1 LKISLKFYCADFGV
15 DFVRNWPERKQN
27 RAKLSKIEECVHM
40 QEVNEFVKQRIDKLN
55 ALKEIGVEA
64 YGRRFNKN
72 KSIAALTENYQE
84 DEKVETAGRITA
96 LREHGKS
103 SFFDL
108 RDADGR
114 IQVYIKSA
122 VVGEETY
129 NNVFKRLDIGDI
141 LGVKGRIFK
150 TRTGEVTI
158 NAEEIVLLSKGLR
171 PLPEKWHGLKDVE
184 IRYRQRY
191 VDLIVNE
198 DVRNVFKIRSN
209 IISKIR
215 TFLSDRGFLE
225 VETPMMQSMAGGAA
239 GDPFKTH
246 HKALDIDLYLRLAPE
261 LFLKRLLVGG
271 FDKVYELN
279 RNFRNEGISVRHNPE
294 FTMLEVYE
302 AYSDC
307 EGMMR
312 LTEELFNY
320 VAKEILGAEK
330 ITFGEREIDLSTPW
344 PRWSFAEEIKRKY
357 DINADDP
364 ARLWIEKL
372 KAKGMD
378 FKGKDITRSQI
389 VTIISE
395 MLEPEVKDK
404 PIFVVDLFAELCPLA
419 KKKKDNPLLTDR
431 FELFMGGMEIANA
444 YSELNDPIEQR
455 KRFEEQLIGQEDIK
469 KIDEDFVR
477 ALEYG
482 MPPAGGLGIGI
493 DRLVMLFAN
502 QPSIRDVILF
512 PQLKPEI

>member
-1 LKISLKFYCADFGV
+1 M
-15 DFVRNWPERKQN
+15 
-27 RAKLSKIEECVHM
+27 EEM
-40 QEVNEFVKQRIDKLN
+40 NEFIKQRLDKLN
-55 ALKEIGVEA
+55 ALKEIGIEP
-64 YGRRFNKN
+64 YGRAFNKSH
-72 KSIAALTENYQE
+72 SIERLAGDYQE
-84 DEKVETAGRITA
+84 GLAVQTAGRVMA

-103 SFFDL
+103 SFLDL
-108 RDADGR
+108 RDSSAK
-114 IQVYIKSA
+114 IQVYVKSA
-122 VVGEETY
+122 TVGEEVY
-129 NNVFKRLDIGDI
+129 ANIFKRLDIGDI
-141 LGVKGRIFK
+141 LGVKGKLFK

-158 NAEEIVLLSKGLR
+158 NAEEIVLLAKGLR

-198 DVRNVFKIRSN
+198 DVRGVFRLRNK

-215 TFLSDRGFLE
+215 DFLNERDFME

-239 GDPFKTH
+239 GEPFKTH
-246 HKALDIDLYLRLAPE
+246 HKALGIDLFLRLAPE
-261 LFLKRLLVGG
+261 LYLKRLLVGG
-271 FDKVYELN
+271 FDRVYELN

-307 EGMMR
+307 EGMMH
-312 LTEELFNY
+312 LTEGLLTY
-320 VAKEILGAEK
+320 LAKEVLGTPTIK
-330 ITFGEREIDLSTPW
+330 FGDYNIGLETPW
-344 PRWSFAEEIKRKY
+344 PRWSFAGEIKKRF
-357 DINADDP
+357 DINPDDSQK
-364 ARLWIEKL
+364 AWIEKL
-372 KAKGMD
+372 EAKGMD
-378 FKGKDITRSQI
+378 FKAKEITRSQVI
-389 VTIISE
+389 TIISE
-395 MLEPEVKDK
+395 MLEPETKDK

-419 KKKKDNPLLTDR
+419 KKKRGNPLLTDR

-444 YSELNDPIEQR
+444 YSELNDPIEQK
-455 KRFEEQLIGQEDIK
+455 KRFAEQLVGQEGIK

-512 PQLKPEI
+512 PQLKPEA